1 LQSYKKLF
9 IMETFGEYIRQL
21 RVNAGLPIRKIAA
34 QLDIDSSLLGRIE
47 RNERHANKEIIANIA
62 KIFNQD
68 TQDLLQ
74 RFLSDQ
80 IAYKILDEDA
90 DINVLRVAEKK
101 IEYLKS
107 KIK

>member
-1 LQSYKKLF
+1 
-9 IMETFGEYIRQL
+9 METFGEYIRQL
-21 RVNAGLPIRKIAA
+21 RTNAGIPIRKIAA

-47 RNERHANKEIIANIA
+47 RDERQPNKEIIARIA
-62 KIFNQD
+62 TIFNQN
-68 TQDLLQ
+68 TQDLMQ

-90 DINVLRVAEKK
+90 DISVLKVAEKK

>member
-1 LQSYKKLF
+1 
-9 IMETFGEYIRQL
+9 METFGEYIRQL

-47 RNERHANKEIIANIA
+47 RDERQANKEMIAGIA

-68 TQDLLQ
+68 KADLLQ

-90 DINVLRVAEKK
+90 DIAVLKVAEQKV
-101 IEYLKS
+101 EYLKS